1 LRVRTTLP
9 ALLAPRLT
17 PARRLYEAWVAL
29 DAEGG
34 FVSSLWP
41 YLRDPAGRAA
51 IMDDASARVSTCWN
65 GLAAIRAAPLLP
77 PALRPGAARANDM
90 RPALRFRASRADE
103 CLSSECFLLP
113 YDLARQSDAGARVFV
128 NPRVLVAYER
138 RHFVWHARVLRHWA
152 VRAWLRGVE
161 RGRGMREARM
171 ILGDPARS
179 GAGPAASAFRCVWS
193 ARWRERQG

>member
-1 LRVRTTLP
+1 VSSHASLPELTT
-9 ALLAPRLT
+9 
-17 PARRLYEAWVAL
+17 ARRLYDAWVAR

-51 IMDDASARVSTCWN
+51 IMDDAPARVSTCWN

-77 PALRPGAARANDM
+77 PALRPGPGNDT
-90 RPALRFRASRADE
+90 RPALRFRASREDE
-103 CLSSECFLLP
+103 CFSSECFLLP
-113 YDLARQSDAGARVFV
+113 YDLARQGDSRVFV

-161 RGRGMREARM
+161 RGAGMREARM
-171 ILGDPARS
+171 ILGDHDKVWRWAGGECFPVRAWPARLCARAGLT
-179 GAGPAASAFRCVWS
+179 GAQW
-193 ARWRERQG
+193 WK